1 MKHSKQFAVIGLGY
15 FGEAVTRTLRDLGH
29 EVLLIDNSELHV
41 QQAIDQNLAT
51 EAVCL
56 DATKMYA
63 LRELG
68 LENFDAVVLAVGE
81 NVQDSI
87 LAALNL
93 MELGVTNLVAKASNG
108 AHGKILE
115 KLNVHRVIYPE
126 QEMGERVA
134 RSLLRSNILE
144 GFELDPRYS
153 VVEVKASQK
162 IAGQNLRQLDL
173 RVRFGIYVIAI
184 KNGNHQLAIVPSP
197 EIYIQENDLLLIL
210 GENIQIDKFV
220 AVMEA
225 R

>member
-1 MKHSKQFAVIGLGY
+1 MKHTKQFAVIGLGY
-15 FGEAVTRTLRDLGH
+15 FGESVTRTLRELGH
-29 EVLLIDNSELHV
+29 EVLVIDNSDEHV
-41 QQAIDQNLAT
+41 QQSVDQDLAT

-68 LENFDAVVLAVGE
+68 LENFDGVVLAIGE

-87 LAALNL
+87 LVALNL
-93 MELGVTNLVAKASNG
+93 MELGVTHLVAKASTA

-126 QEMGERVA
+126 QEMGARVA
-134 RSLLRSNILE
+134 RSLLRSNVLE

-153 VVEVKASQK
+153 VVEVKASLK

-173 RVRFGIYVIAI
+173 RARFGIYVMAI
-184 KNGNHQLAIVPSP
+184 KNGNRQLAIVPSP
-197 EIYIQENDLLLIL
+197 EIYIQENDQLLIL
-210 GENIQIDKFV
+210 GENTQIDKFV
-220 AVMEA
+220 AAMEA
-225 R
+225 P